1 MSRVDRPL
9 DNPINWSFRVGRWMG
24 VEVRFH
30 VAFLIALVVLIW
42 IEMPLPGSVDPR
54 GQAEV
59 FRDALGTFVVLL
71 GLVVLHDLGHWHML
85 RSSGGTEGRVLLW
98 PLGGQYPSPRKQT
111 PSAWFAAAAGGPL
124 VNIAVCGA
132 SSGVLVFWFGSL
144 GAVPWNPLYPMT
156 PVDSSLVP
164 TWGQEWLLRVFGV
177 SYTLLAVNLLP
188 MFPFDGG
195 RMAQAWLW
203 PSRGMRPSSMAT
215 AGLGMVTALVLGL
228 IGLFHEHGLLL
239 LMIAVFGYLTCWQ
252 VRRAAVEGRL
262 EGGVAPAGEYDRLF
276 HPMERD
282 GEEVRIRR
290 GVLAELRAK
299 RRARKLAEFRRAE
312 ENRRVEVD
320 DILRKVARQGL
331 ASLSRRERKALET
344 ETRRRR
350 DE

>member
-9 DNPINWSFRVGRWMG
+9 DNPINWSFRVGRLMG

-30 VAFLIALVVLIW
+30 VAFFVALVVLIW

-54 GQAEV
+54 GQAEI

-71 GLVVLHDLGHWHML
+71 GLVVMHDLGHWYTL
-85 RSSGGTEGRVLLW
+85 RSSGGSEGGMLLW
-98 PLGGQYPSPRKQT
+98 PLGGNYPPPEKQT

-124 VNIAVCGA
+124 VNTAVCGVA
-132 SSGVLVFWFGSL
+132 SGVLVFWFGTL

-156 PVDSSLVP
+156 PVDFSLAP
-164 TWGQEWLLRVFGV
+164 TSGQEWLLRIFGV

-195 RMAQAWLW
+195 RMVQAWLW
-203 PSRGMRPSSMAT
+203 PSRGMRLSSMAT
-215 AGLGMVTALVLGL
+215 AGLGMVTALVLGMF
-228 IGLFHEHGLLL
+228 GLFHEHGLLL

-252 VRRAAVEGRL
+252 IRRAAVEGRL
-262 EGGVAPAGEYDRLF
+262 ERGVALVGEDDRPF
-276 HPMERD
+276 RPTERD
-282 GEEVRIRR
+282 GERVRIRR

-299 RRARKLAEFRRAE
+299 MRARRLAESRRTE

-320 DILRKVARQGL
+320 DILRKVARLGL
-331 ASLSRRERKALET
+331 GSLTRRERKALEA

-350 DE
+350 GE